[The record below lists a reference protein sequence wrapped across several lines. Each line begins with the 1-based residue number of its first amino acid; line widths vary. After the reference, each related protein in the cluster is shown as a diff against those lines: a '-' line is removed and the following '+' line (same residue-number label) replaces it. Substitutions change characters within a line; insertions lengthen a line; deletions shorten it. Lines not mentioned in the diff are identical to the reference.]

1 MPKKLPLP
9 SRATRI
15 SDVFQSPEYK
25 EGKAKYDPE
34 QESASEA
41 HGDMLRKRISRDIA
55 SGRRKDPMYEVSDA
69 RELEAIANRPD
80 RGHSPTL
87 AKRELL
93 KRSEE
98 GEFAVPGQG
107 DQGQFLKKG
116 GKVSSASSRGDG
128 IAKRGKTK
136 GRYL

>member
-1 MPKKLPLP
+1 MPKKLSLP
-9 SRATRI
+9 PRVTRS
-15 SDVFQSPEYK
+15 SDAFRVPGAS
-25 EGKAKYDPE
+25 YDPE
-34 QESASEA
+34 QVKASDA
-41 HGDMLRKRISRDIA
+41 YNDILRKRVYADNK
-55 SGRRKDPMYEVSDA
+55 SGRADDAYYDVADA
-69 RELEAIANRPD
+69 RELEKIANIPERSLRP
-80 RGHSPTL
+80 TA

-93 KRSEE
+93 KRSKE
-98 GEFAVPGQG
+98 GEFAAPDYG

>member
-1 MPKKLPLP
+1 MPKKLSLP
-9 SRATRI
+9 PRVTRS
-15 SDVFQSPEYK
+15 SDAFRVPGAS
-25 EGKAKYDPE
+25 YDPE
-34 QESASEA
+34 QVKAA
-41 HGDMLRKRISRDIA
+41 DAYNDILRKRVYADNK
-55 SGRRKDPMYEVSDA
+55 SGRADDAYYDVADA
-69 RELEAIANRPD
+69 RELEKIANIPERSLRP
-80 RGHSPTL
+80 TA

-93 KRSEE
+93 KRSKE
-98 GEFAVPGQG
+98 GEFAAPDYG